1 MLKLLS
7 RVENVQQIVWPRFQ
21 EQLTVIRAVVE
32 KPDGASLLPRP
43 SCSTPTATTIKIK
56 SIKKSIR

>member
-7 RVENVQQIVWPRFQ
+7 RVENVQQTVWPRFQ

-32 KPDGASLLPRP
+32 KPDGASLQPRP
-43 SCSTPTATTIKIK
+43 PPVVRPLPQQSN
-56 SIKKSIR
+56 

>member
-32 KPDGASLLPRP
+32 KPDGASLLPRLP
-43 SCSTPTATTIKIK
+43 TPVVRPLPQQ
-56 SIKKSIR
+56 SN